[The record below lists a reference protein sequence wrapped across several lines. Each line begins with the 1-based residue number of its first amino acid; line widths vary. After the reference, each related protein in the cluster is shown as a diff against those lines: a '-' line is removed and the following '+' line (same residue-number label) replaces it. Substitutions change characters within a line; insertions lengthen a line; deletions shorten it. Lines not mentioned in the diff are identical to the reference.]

1 MSASTPP
8 RVEGSAGDTPRE
20 GCTTFHAPGEPR
32 LAELRAAVAAVLDPE
47 LPMVTIE
54 DLGVLRD
61 VRVSNGGRVEV
72 DLTPTY
78 SGCPAM
84 GTIERD
90 VEQALYD
97 AGARE
102 VAVRVVLSPAWT
114 TEWISDRGRSK
125 LTKAGIAP
133 PGAAGGPRRTF
144 VALTVGCPRCGARRT
159 REVSRFGST
168 ACKSLWW
175 CEECREP
182 FDHFKAH

>member
-1 MSASTPP
+1 MSQPTRPG
-8 RVEGSAGDTPRE
+8 VEGAADDTPRE
-20 GCTTFHAPGEPR
+20 GCTTLHSGRP
-32 LAELRAAVAAVLDPE
+32 LRASHARRVAGAVSDPE
-47 LPMVTIE
+47 LPMITID

-84 GTIERD
+84 GTIQRD

-102 VAVRVVLSPAWT
+102 VTVRVVLSPAWT
-114 TEWISDRGRSK
+114 TDWISDRGRSK
-125 LTKAGIAP
+125 LTEAGIAP

-159 REVSRFGST
+159 HEVSRFGST